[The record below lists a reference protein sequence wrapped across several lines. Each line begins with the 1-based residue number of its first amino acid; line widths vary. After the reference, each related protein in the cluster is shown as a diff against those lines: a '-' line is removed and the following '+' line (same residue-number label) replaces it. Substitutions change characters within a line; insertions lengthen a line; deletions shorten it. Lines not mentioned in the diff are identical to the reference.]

1 MFCWSCHRRRCMF
14 WHGLTWSNF
23 SFHVWWGFFLF
34 FKVSSFHF
42 FLSLFWKTG
51 NYQRLPLAGKA
62 RAKIPSLFSVE
73 DICIFFFHEEDS
85 RHYDEHALLNKRF
98 WSSILC
104 GSAGKNML
112 VTLFSFPSCVFV
124 FTNGSSYLYAVI
136 FSNATVRAFFVF
148 DKLRSIIVCIAFRL
162 FHCLAS
168 LNLRFRVTI
177 VCLSCALNSRKI
189 QPERAGRVLNSSK
202 GPKHTQSNGQW
213 RFEKKHF

>member
-1 MFCWSCHRRRCMF
+1 MALPDQTSPSTFYVF
-14 WHGLTWSNF
+14 PILFF
-23 SFHVWWGFFLF
+23 SFLQGFVFSFSSFFLF
-34 FKVSSFHF
+34 FFCFV
-42 FLSLFWKTG
+42 SLFWKTG

-73 DICIFFFHEEDS
+73 DICIFFHEEDS

-136 FSNATVRAFFVF
+136 FKEDSTWE
-148 DKLRSIIVCIAFRL
+148 S
-162 FHCLAS
+162 
-168 LNLRFRVTI
+168 
-177 VCLSCALNSRKI
+177 
-189 QPERAGRVLNSSK
+189 VLNSSK
-202 GPKHTQSNGQW
+202 GPKHPQSNGQW